1 MSTHVAGLRR
11 DCVFLPDYA
20 VFSFMRTA
28 NIRAAN
34 IRAAKGRGGWRWA
47 LLIGVCIAVVALA
60 ATLGGSVPIS
70 DLWSHDLNRVDVA
83 RRIFWRADGEWGLR
97 PTRILAG
104 LLVGA
109 CLAASGAALQAV
121 FRNPLAEPYL
131 LGTSAGGALGATLGL
146 AWQSR
151 AALVAASLAATAT
164 NATAINAA
172 TAQASLGGAFLGA
185 FDLPSVLAFCGSLA
199 ATVLVYALGQRRVS
213 THAGGG
219 GFDRASLLLS
229 GVAISSFL
237 SALMSL
243 VVSLFN
249 RSDLARQV
257 MFWLLGGLTNVSPAQ
272 NILLLVS
279 LCIGLPILFLS
290 ARDLNALRLGDEEA
304 RALGVSVGALHRR
317 LLVVAALMSSAAVAS
332 AGLIGFVGLL
342 APHLLRG
349 LFGSDART
357 LAPASALGGAALLV
371 GCDAVAR
378 SVARPQEIPVG
389 IITALLGVPLFLAL
403 ARRGAGA

>member
-1 MSTHVAGLRR
+1 M
-11 DCVFLPDYA
+11 
-20 VFSFMRTA
+20 
-28 NIRAAN
+28 RAAN
-34 IRAAKGRGGWRWA
+34 IRAANGRGEWRWA
-47 LLIGVCIAVVALA
+47 LLIGVCIAIVALA
-60 ATLGGSVPIS
+60 ATLGAPVPIS
-70 DLWSHDLNRVDVA
+70 DLWSHDPLRVDVA
-83 RRIFWRADGEWGLR
+83 RHIFWRAGDQWGLR
-97 PTRILAG
+97 PTRVVAG

-146 AWQSR
+146 ALQSR
-151 AALVAASLAATAT
+151 AALVTASLAATAT
-164 NATAINAA
+164 TTTNATALNATAINA
-172 TAQASLGGAFLGA
+172 TVQDSLGGAFVGA
-185 FDLPSVLAFCGSLA
+185 FDLPSALAFCGSLA

-219 GFDRASLLLS
+219 FDRASLLLS

-243 VVSLFN
+243 IVALFN
-249 RSDLARQV
+249 RSDIARQV

-279 LCIGLPILFLS
+279 LCIGLPILCLS

-342 APHLLRG
+342 APHLLRN
-349 LFGSDART
+349 LFGQDARA

-378 SVARPQEIPVG
+378 SVARPQELPVG

-403 ARRGAGA
+403 ARKS

>member
-1 MSTHVAGLRR
+1 M
-11 DCVFLPDYA
+11 
-20 VFSFMRTA
+20 
-28 NIRAAN
+28 RAAN
-34 IRAAKGRGGWRWA
+34 SRGRWRWA
-47 LLIGVCIAVVALA
+47 LLIGVCAAVVALA
-60 ATLGGSVPIS
+60 ATLGAPVPIS
-70 DLWSHDLNRVDVA
+70 DLWSPDPIRVDVA
-83 RRIFWRADGEWGLR
+83 RHIFWRADGQWGLR
-97 PTRILAG
+97 PTRVLAG

-146 AWQSR
+146 ALQSR
-151 AALVAASLAATAT
+151 AALITASLAATAT
-164 NATAINAA
+164 TATNTAA
-172 TAQASLGGAFLGA
+172 TSMAAAQASLGGAFLNA
-185 FDLPSVLAFCGSLA
+185 FDLPSALAFCGSLA
-199 ATVLVYALGQRRVS
+199 ATVLVYALGQRRMS

-219 GFDRASLLLS
+219 SFDRASLLLS

-272 NILLLVS
+272 NILLLFS
-279 LCIGLPILFLS
+279 LCLGLPILSLS

-378 SVARPQEIPVG
+378 SIARPQEIPVG